1 MKSMYLSLSILLLSG
16 CSAQSQAKI
25 TANETVPYQSVLAK
39 TQWHHGAVD
48 CDTDKS
54 ANLDVYQHD
63 ESSFILRQNKCLT
76 FEAPFIYVLVGSETI
91 LVLDS
96 GALDEAEY
104 SVYKDI
110 ETLLTKHLGKAEF
123 AARNMLLAHSHGHS
137 DHYRGDDYFK
147 GQAKVTVIEPK
158 LEAVQGYFGF
168 DNWPSGEK
176 TIDLGDRLLTV
187 MATPGHQAQAI
198 SIYDSQTQW
207 LMTGDT
213 LYPGLVYVKDWHAY
227 RSSIDRMA
235 NFADEHQVSAI
246 MGAHIEMQRSGGNYY
261 PIGSQYQP
269 DEAALDLSVSHLNEL
284 NNKLKESADEQE
296 LNLGYVIIKPMGFF
310 QKTLTNIVTWLR
322 E

>member
-1 MKSMYLSLSILLLSG
+1 MKSMSLSLSILLLSA

-63 ESSFILRQNKCLT
+63 ENTFILRQNKCLT
-76 FEAPFIYVLVGSETI
+76 FEAPFIYLLVGSETI

-96 GALDEAEY
+96 GAVDEAEH
-104 SVYKDI
+104 SVYKAI
-110 ETLLTKHLGKAEF
+110 ETLLTKQLGKAEF
-123 AARNMLLAHSHGHS
+123 AARNMLLAHSHGHR

-147 GQAKVTVIEPK
+147 GQTKVTVIEPK

-168 DNWPSGEK
+168 DNWPKGTK
-176 TIDLGDRLLTV
+176 TLELGGRTLTV

-227 RSSIDRMA
+227 RSSIDRLASFAA
-235 NFADEHQVSAI
+235 NNRISAI
-246 MGAHIEMQRSGGNYY
+246 MGAHIEMKRSGGSYY
-261 PIGSQYQP
+261 PIGSQFQP
-269 DEAALDLSVSHLNEL
+269 EEAALDLSVSHLNEL
-284 NNKLKESADEQE
+284 NKQLKENTDERE
-296 LNLGYVIIKPMGFF
+296 LNLGYVMIKPMGFF
-310 QKTLTNIVTWLR
+310 QKTLTNIVTWIS